1 MTPRRIAAVI
11 ALAAGCTAA
20 CTPTQVAKWVTWYEQ
35 DPTAAL
41 EYANRPEVQAQLA
54 ERAASSTNSEQDVR
68 RGDVWDRLAECES
81 GQSWSYNG
89 GSGYDG
95 GLQFAP
101 STWRGFGGEEFAP
114 FAHQATREQQ
124 IVVAQRVLESQ
135 GWRAWPACSRKL
147 GLR

>member
-1 MTPRRIAAVI
+1 M
-11 ALAAGCTAA
+11 
-20 CTPTQVAKWVTWYEQ
+20 
-35 DPTAAL
+35 
-41 EYANRPEVQAQLA
+41 QAQLA
-54 ERAASSTNSEQDVR
+54 ERATSSTNSEQDVR

-95 GLQFAP
+95 GLQFHPA
-101 STWRGFGGEEFAP
+101 TWRGFGGQEFAE

-124 IVVAQRVLESQ
+124 IIVAQRVLESQ

-147 GLR
+147 GLQVTATAWCSWPSSSAIVAARRRPRDVSTDASERRQRATSDDRP